1 MPCKKSEMV
10 QAINTYGNARSSNDP
25 NLVNYASQLLVNYM
39 ETLEFEP
46 EAETEESAEAPAE

>member
-46 EAETEESAEAPAE
+46 EAETEEGAEAPAE

>member
-1 MPCKKSEMV
+1 MV

-46 EAETEESAEAPAE
+46 EPETEEGAEAPAE